1 MIMRISLE
9 QALNILMDHV
19 THGKT
24 ERKTLE
30 DCLGLVLSEDVYAL
44 LDMPPFS
51 RSAQDGYA
59 LCSKDSIGATGE
71 NPVKLKVTGK
81 IYAGDHLDVQ
91 VRPGE
96 AVRIMTGAMVPAG
109 ADCVL
114 RQEDTDEGE
123 DVVQIYK
130 EVEPGCSICFKGEEY
145 KKGHTLLHA
154 GTKIDAAALAVASG
168 NGIMELPVYRR
179 VKAAVVSSGS
189 EVVEPGTPLT
199 PGKIYNTNTIYMKAR
214 LSQLGARVM
223 MTRTVGDGLEVMAEA
238 LKEAADQAE
247 LVITTGGVSVGQKD
261 LTEEALLS
269 IGAEILFHG
278 IAIKPGMPTLAA
290 EKDGVLFIGLSG
302 NPFSAAIP
310 FEMFVREILSLKMG
324 DPDLKLRRGTLTAV
338 TGFSKNSRRRRFLRG
353 KAEGKE
359 VWLPDQQANGQMRSM
374 VGCNCLI
381 EIPAGSGPVKAGDK
395 VEVLWL

>member
-1 MIMRISLE
+1 MRISLE
-9 QALNILMDHV
+9 QALNILTDHV

-24 ERKTLE
+24 ERKPLE

-145 KKGHTLLHA
+145 KKGHILLHA

-199 PGKIYNTNTIYMKAR
+199 PGKIYNTNTVYMKAR
-214 LSQLGARVM
+214 LHQLGAQVM
-223 MTRTVGDGLEVMAEA
+223 MSRTVGDELEIMEEA
-238 LKEAADQAE
+238 LKEAANQAE

-269 IGAEILFHG
+269 IGAKILFHG

-310 FEMFVREILSLKMG
+310 FEMLTRMVLSEKMS
-324 DPDLKLRRGTLTAV
+324 DPSLKLRRETLTAV
-338 TGFSKNSRRRRFLRG
+338 TGFSKDSRKRRFLRG

>member
-1 MIMRISLE
+1 MRISLE

-130 EVEPGCSICFKGEEY
+130 EVEPSCSICFKGEEY

-189 EVVEPGTPLT
+189 EVVELGTPLT
-199 PGKIYNTNTIYMKAR
+199 PGKIYNTNTVYMKAR
-214 LSQLGARVM
+214 LHQLGAQVM
-223 MTRTVGDGLEVMAEA
+223 MSRTVGDELEIMEEA
-238 LKEAADQAE
+238 LKEAANQAE

-324 DPDLKLRRGTLTAV
+324 DPDLKLRRETLTAV

-359 VWLPDQQANGQMRSM
+359 VWLSDQQANGQMRSM

>member
-1 MIMRISLE
+1 MRISLE

-168 NGIMELPVYRR
+168 NGIMELPVYER

-189 EVVEPGTPLT
+189 EVVEPGAPLT

-214 LSQLGARVM
+214 LSQLGAKVM
-223 MTRTVGDGLEVMAEA
+223 MTRTVGDDLEVMAEA

-247 LVITTGGVSVGQKD
+247 LVVTTGGVSVGQKD

-269 IGAEILFHG
+269 IGAKILFHG

-324 DPDLKLRRGTLTAV
+324 DPDLKLRRETLTAV

>member
-1 MIMRISLE
+1 MRISLE

-168 NGIMELPVYRR
+168 NGIMELPVYER

-223 MTRTVGDGLEVMAEA
+223 MTRTVGDELEIMEEA
-238 LKEAADQAE
+238 LKEAANQAE

-269 IGAEILFHG
+269 IGAKILFHG

-310 FEMFVREILSLKMG
+310 FEMLTRMVLSEKMSDPSLK
-324 DPDLKLRRGTLTAV
+324 LHRETLTAV
-338 TGFSKNSRRRRFLRG
+338 TGFSKDSRKRRFLRG

>member
-1 MIMRISLE
+1 MRISLE

-168 NGIMELPVYRR
+168 NGIMELPVYER

-223 MTRTVGDGLEVMAEA
+223 MTRTVGDDLEVMAEA

-247 LVITTGGVSVGQKD
+247 LVVTTGGVSVGQKD

-269 IGAEILFHG
+269 IGAKILFHG

-310 FEMFVREILSLKMG
+310 FEMLTRMVLSEKMSDPSLK
-324 DPDLKLRRGTLTAV
+324 LHRETLTAV
-338 TGFSKNSRRRRFLRG
+338 TGFSKDSRKRRFIRG

>member
-1 MIMRISLE
+1 MRISLE

-30 DCLGLVLSEDVYAL
+30 DCLGLVLSEAVYAL

-96 AVRIMTGAMVPAG
+96 AVRIMTGAMVPVG

-130 EVEPGCSICFKGEEY
+130 EVEPSCSICFKGEEY

-199 PGKIYNTNTIYMKAR
+199 PGKIYNTNTVYMKAR
-214 LSQLGARVM
+214 LHQLGAQVM
-223 MTRTVGDGLEVMAEA
+223 MSRTVGDELEIMEEA
-238 LKEAADQAE
+238 LKEAANQAE

-324 DPDLKLRRGTLTAV
+324 DPDLKLRREALTAV

>member
-1 MIMRISLE
+1 MRISLE

-145 KKGHTLLHA
+145 KKGHTLLHE

-199 PGKIYNTNTIYMKAR
+199 PGKIYNTNTVYMKAR
-214 LSQLGARVM
+214 LHQLGAQVM
-223 MTRTVGDGLEVMAEA
+223 MSRTVGDELEIMEDA
-238 LKEAADQAE
+238 LKEAANQAE

-324 DPDLKLRRGTLTAV
+324 DPDLKLRRETLTAV
-338 TGFSKNSRRRRFLRG
+338 TGFSKDSRRRRFLRG

>member
-1 MIMRISLE
+1 MRISLE
-9 QALNILMDHV
+9 EALDILMDHISP
-19 THGKT
+19 GKVG
-24 ERKTLE
+24 KKPLE
-30 DCLGLVLSEDVYAL
+30 DCLGRVLSEDVDAL

-59 LCSKDSIGATGE
+59 LLSKDSVGAGTDT
-71 NPVKLKVTGK
+71 PVKLKVTGK

-96 AVRIMTGAMVPAG
+96 AVRIMTGAMIPAG

-123 DVVQIYK
+123 DIVQIYK

-145 KKGHTLLHA
+145 KKGHILLHA

-168 NGIMELPVYRR
+168 NGIMELPVYER

-199 PGKIYNTNTIYMKAR
+199 PGKIYNTNTVYMKAR
-214 LSQLGARVM
+214 LSQLGAEVT
-223 MTRTVGDGLEVMAEA
+223 MTRTVGDDLGIMTKA
-238 LKEAADQAE
+238 LNEAAEQAE

-261 LTEEALLS
+261 LTEEALLE

-290 EKDGVLFIGLSG
+290 IKDDVLFLGLSG

-310 FEMFVREILSLKMG
+310 FEMLTRLILSEKMG
-324 DPDLKLRRGTLTAV
+324 DPSLKLRRETLTAV
-338 TGFSKNSRRRRFLRG
+338 TGFSKDSRKRRFLRG
-353 KAEGKE
+353 KAAGKE

-381 EIPAGSGPVKAGDK
+381 EIPAGSGPVKAGDR

>member
-1 MIMRISLE
+1 MRISLE
-9 QALNILMDHV
+9 QALNILTDHV

-223 MTRTVGDGLEVMAEA
+223 MTRTVGDDLEVMAEA

-269 IGAEILFHG
+269 IGAKILFHG

-324 DPDLKLRRGTLTAV
+324 DPDLKLRRETLTAV

>member
-1 MIMRISLE
+1 MRISLE

-24 ERKTLE
+24 ERKPLE
-30 DCLGLVLSEDVYAL
+30 DCLGLILSEDVYAL

-59 LCSKDSIGATGE
+59 LYSKDSIGATGE

-168 NGIMELPVYRR
+168 NGIMELPVYER

-223 MTRTVGDGLEVMAEA
+223 ITRTVGDDLEVMAEA

-247 LVITTGGVSVGQKD
+247 LVVTTGGVSVGQKD

-269 IGAEILFHG
+269 IGAKILFHG

-310 FEMFVREILSLKMG
+310 FEMLTRMVLSEKMS
-324 DPDLKLRRGTLTAV
+324 DPSLKLRRETLTAV
-338 TGFSKNSRRRRFLRG
+338 TGFSKDSRKRRFLRG

>member
-1 MIMRISLE
+1 MRISLE

-109 ADCVL
+109 VDCVL

-168 NGIMELPVYRR
+168 NGIMELPVYER

-199 PGKIYNTNTIYMKAR
+199 LGKIYNTNTVYMKAR

-223 MTRTVGDGLEVMAEA
+223 MTRTVGDDLEVMAEA

-247 LVITTGGVSVGQKD
+247 LVVTTGGVSVGQKD

-324 DPDLKLRRGTLTAV
+324 DPDLKLRRETLTAV

>member
-1 MIMRISLE
+1 MRISLE

-145 KKGHTLLHA
+145 KKGHTLLHE

-199 PGKIYNTNTIYMKAR
+199 PGKIYNTNTVYMKAR
-214 LSQLGARVM
+214 LHQLGAQVM
-223 MTRTVGDGLEVMAEA
+223 MSRTVGDELEIMEDA
-238 LKEAADQAE
+238 LKEAANQAE

-261 LTEEALLS
+261 LTEEALFS

-324 DPDLKLRRGTLTAV
+324 DPDLKLRRETLTAV

>member
-1 MIMRISLE
+1 MRISLE

-24 ERKTLE
+24 ERKPLE
-30 DCLGLVLSEDVYAL
+30 DCLGLILSEDVYAL

-145 KKGHTLLHA
+145 KKGHTLLHE

-168 NGIMELPVYRR
+168 NGIMELPVYER

-189 EVVEPGTPLT
+189 EVVEPGAPLT

-214 LSQLGARVM
+214 LSQLGAKVM
-223 MTRTVGDGLEVMAEA
+223 MTRTVGDDLEVMAEA

-247 LVITTGGVSVGQKD
+247 LVVTTGGVSVGQKD

-324 DPDLKLRRGTLTAV
+324 DPDLKLRRETLTAV

>member
-1 MIMRISLE
+1 MRISLE

-24 ERKTLE
+24 ERKPLE
-30 DCLGLVLSEDVYAL
+30 DCLGLILLEDVYAL

-168 NGIMELPVYRR
+168 NGIMELPVYER

-189 EVVEPGTPLT
+189 EVVEPGAPLT

-214 LSQLGARVM
+214 LSQLGAKVM
-223 MTRTVGDGLEVMAEA
+223 MTRTVGDDLEVMAEA

-247 LVITTGGVSVGQKD
+247 LVVTTGGVSVGQKD

-324 DPDLKLRRGTLTAV
+324 DPDLKLRRETLTAV

>member
-1 MIMRISLE
+1 MSISLE

-24 ERKTLE
+24 ERKPLE
-30 DCLGLVLSEDVYAL
+30 DCLGLILSEDVYAL

-91 VRPGE
+91 VKPGE

-168 NGIMELPVYRR
+168 NGIMELPVYER

-223 MTRTVGDGLEVMAEA
+223 MTRTVGDDLEVMAEA

-247 LVITTGGVSVGQKD
+247 LVVTTGGVSVGQKD

-324 DPDLKLRRGTLTAV
+324 DPDLKLRRETLTAV

>member
-1 MIMRISLE
+1 MRISLE

-96 AVRIMTGAMVPAG
+96 AVRIRTGAMVPVG

-130 EVEPGCSICFKGEEY
+130 EVEPSCSICFKGEEY

-199 PGKIYNTNTIYMKAR
+199 PGKIYNTNTVYMKAR
-214 LSQLGARVM
+214 LHQLGAQVM
-223 MTRTVGDGLEVMAEA
+223 MSRTVGDELEIMEEA
-238 LKEAADQAE
+238 LKEAANQAE

-324 DPDLKLRRGTLTAV
+324 DPDLKLRREALTAV

>member
-1 MIMRISLE
+1 MRISLE

-96 AVRIMTGAMVPAG
+96 AVRIMTGAMIPDG

-130 EVEPGCSICFKGEEY
+130 EVESGCSICFKGEEY
-145 KKGHTLLHA
+145 KKGQTLLHA

-168 NGIMELPVYRR
+168 NGIMELPVYER

-223 MTRTVGDGLEVMAEA
+223 MTRTVGDDLEVMAEA

-247 LVITTGGVSVGQKD
+247 LVVTTGGVSVGQKD

-269 IGAEILFHG
+269 IGAKILFHG

-324 DPDLKLRRGTLTAV
+324 DPDLKLRRETLTAV

>member
-1 MIMRISLE
+1 MRISLE

-19 THGKT
+19 THEKT

-109 ADCVL
+109 VDCVL

-168 NGIMELPVYRR
+168 NGIMELPVYER

-199 PGKIYNTNTIYMKAR
+199 LGKIYNTNTVYMKAR

-223 MTRTVGDGLEVMAEA
+223 MTRTVGDDLEVMAEA

-247 LVITTGGVSVGQKD
+247 LVVTTGGVSVGQKD

-324 DPDLKLRRGTLTAV
+324 DPDLKLRRETLTAV

>member
-1 MIMRISLE
+1 MRISLE
-9 QALNILMDHV
+9 QALDILKDYI
-19 THGKT
+19 TPGKT
-24 ERKTLE
+24 ERKSLE
-30 DCLGLVLSEDVYAL
+30 ECLGLVLAEDVMAQ

-59 LCSKDSIGATGE
+59 FRSKDSEGASKE
-71 NPVKLKVTGK
+71 QPVRLKVTGK
-81 IYAGDHLDVQ
+81 IYAGDFLEKEVNS
-91 VRPGE
+91 GE
-96 AVRIMTGAMVPAG
+96 AIRIMTGAMIPVG

-123 DVVQIYK
+123 EIVQIYK
-130 EVEPGCSICFKGEEY
+130 ETEAGCSICFKGEEY
-145 KKGHTLLHA
+145 KKGHILLRA

-168 NGIMELPVYRR
+168 NGIMELPVYER

-214 LSQLGARVM
+214 LKQLGANVV
-223 MTRTVGDGLEVMAEA
+223 MTRTVGDELGIMREA
-238 LKEAADQAE
+238 LNEAASQSE
-247 LVITTGGVSVGQKD
+247 LVVTTGGVSVGQKD

-269 IGAEILFHG
+269 IGAKILFHG
-278 IAIKPGMPTLAA
+278 IAVKPGMPTLAA
-290 EKDGVLFIGLSG
+290 EKNGVLFLGLSG

-310 FEMFVREILSLKMG
+310 FEMFVREILAVKMG
-324 DPDLKLRRGTLTAV
+324 DPDLRLRKETLTVV
-338 TGFSKNSRRRRFLRG
+338 TGFSKDSRKRRFLRG
-353 KAEGKE
+353 KADGKE

-381 EIPAGSGPVKAGDK
+381 DIPAGSGPVKAGDR
-395 VEVLWL
+395 VEVFWL

>member
-1 MIMRISLE
+1 MRISLE

-145 KKGHTLLHA
+145 KKGHTLLHE

-199 PGKIYNTNTIYMKAR
+199 PGKIYNTNTVYMKAR
-214 LSQLGARVM
+214 LHQLGAQVM
-223 MTRTVGDGLEVMAEA
+223 MSRTVGDELEIMEDA
-238 LKEAADQAE
+238 LKEAVNQAE

-324 DPDLKLRRGTLTAV
+324 DPDLKLRRETLTAV

>member
-1 MIMRISLE
+1 MRISLE

-96 AVRIMTGAMVPAG
+96 AVRIMTGAMVPVG

-130 EVEPGCSICFKGEEY
+130 EVEPSCSICFKGEEY
-145 KKGHTLLHA
+145 KKGHTLLHE

-199 PGKIYNTNTIYMKAR
+199 PGKIYNTNTVYMKAR
-214 LSQLGARVM
+214 LHQLGAQVM
-223 MTRTVGDGLEVMAEA
+223 MSRTVGDELEIMEDA
-238 LKEAADQAE
+238 LKEAANQAE

-324 DPDLKLRRGTLTAV
+324 DPDLKLRREALTAV

>member
-1 MIMRISLE
+1 MRISLE

-96 AVRIMTGAMVPAG
+96 AVRIMTGAMIPDG

-145 KKGHTLLHA
+145 KKGHILLHA

-223 MTRTVGDGLEVMAEA
+223 MTRTVGDDLEVMAEA

-247 LVITTGGVSVGQKD
+247 LVVTTGGVSVGQKD

-269 IGAEILFHG
+269 IGAKILFHG

-324 DPDLKLRRGTLTAV
+324 DPDLKLRRETLTAV
-338 TGFSKNSRRRRFLRG
+338 TGFSKDSRKRRFLRG

>member
-1 MIMRISLE
+1 MRISLE

-168 NGIMELPVYRR
+168 NGIMELPVYER

-189 EVVEPGTPLT
+189 EVVESGTPLT

-223 MTRTVGDGLEVMAEA
+223 MTRTVGDDLEVMAEA

-324 DPDLKLRRGTLTAV
+324 DPDLKLRRETLTAV
-338 TGFSKNSRRRRFLRG
+338 TGFSKDSRKRRFLRG

>member
-1 MIMRISLE
+1 MRISLE

-91 VRPGE
+91 VKPGE

-199 PGKIYNTNTIYMKAR
+199 PGKIYNTNTVYMKAR
-214 LSQLGARVM
+214 LHQLGAQVM
-223 MTRTVGDGLEVMAEA
+223 MSRTVGDELEIMEEA
-238 LKEAADQAE
+238 LKEAANQAE

-324 DPDLKLRRGTLTAV
+324 NSDLKLRRETLTAV

>member
-1 MIMRISLE
+1 MRISLE

-223 MTRTVGDGLEVMAEA
+223 MTRTVGDDLEVMAEA

-247 LVITTGGVSVGQKD
+247 LVVTTGGVSVGQKD

-269 IGAEILFHG
+269 IGAKILFHG

-324 DPDLKLRRGTLTAV
+324 DPDLKLRRETLTAV
-338 TGFSKNSRRRRFLRG
+338 TGVSKDSRKRRFLRG

>member
-1 MIMRISLE
+1 MRISLE

-96 AVRIMTGAMVPAG
+96 AVRIMTGAMVPDG

-168 NGIMELPVYRR
+168 NGIMELPVYER

-223 MTRTVGDGLEVMAEA
+223 MTRTVGDELEIMEEA
-238 LKEAADQAE
+238 LKEAANQAE

-269 IGAEILFHG
+269 IGAKILFHG

-310 FEMFVREILSLKMG
+310 FEMLTRMVLSEKMSDPSLK
-324 DPDLKLRRGTLTAV
+324 LHRETLTAV
-338 TGFSKNSRRRRFLRG
+338 TGFSKDSRKRRFLRG

>member
-1 MIMRISLE
+1 MRISLE
-9 QALNILMDHV
+9 QALDILKDHI
-19 THGKT
+19 TPGKAA
-24 ERKTLE
+24 KKPLE
-30 DCLGLVLSEDVYAL
+30 ECLGLVLAEDVTAQ

-59 LCSKDSIGATGE
+59 FRSKDSAGASKE
-71 NPVKLKVTGK
+71 QPVCLKVTGK
-81 IYAGDHLDVQ
+81 IYAGDFLEKEVNF
-91 VRPGE
+91 GE
-96 AVRIMTGAMVPAG
+96 AIRIMTGAMIPAG

-130 EVEPGCSICFKGEEY
+130 ETKSGCSICFKGEEY
-145 KKGHTLLHA
+145 KKGHILLCA
-154 GTKIDAAALAVASG
+154 ETKIDAAALAVASG
-168 NGIMELPVYRR
+168 NGIMELPVYER

-189 EVVEPGTPLT
+189 EVVEPGSPLT

-214 LSQLGARVM
+214 LQQLGADVK
-223 MTRTVGDGLEVMAEA
+223 MTRTVGDDLELMKEA
-238 LKEAADQAE
+238 LNEAASQAE
-247 LVITTGGVSVGQKD
+247 LVVTTGGVSVGQKD

-278 IAIKPGMPTLAA
+278 IAMKPGMPTLAA
-290 EKDGVLFIGLSG
+290 QKDGVLFLGLSG

-310 FEMFVREILSLKMG
+310 FEMFVREILAVKMK
-324 DPDLKLRRGTLTAV
+324 DPDLKLRKEVLTAV
-338 TGFSKNSRRRRFLRG
+338 TGFSKDSRKRRFLRG

-381 EIPAGSGPVKAGDK
+381 DIPAGSGPVKAGDE

>member
-1 MIMRISLE
+1 MRISLE
-9 QALNILMDHV
+9 QALDILKDYI
-19 THGKT
+19 TPGKT
-24 ERKTLE
+24 ERKSLE
-30 DCLGLVLSEDVYAL
+30 ECLGLVLAEDVMAQ

-59 LCSKDSIGATGE
+59 FRSKDSEGASKE
-71 NPVKLKVTGK
+71 QPVRLKVTGK
-81 IYAGDHLDVQ
+81 IYAGDFPKKEVN
-91 VRPGE
+91 PGE
-96 AVRIMTGAMVPAG
+96 AIRIMTGAMIPAG

-123 DVVQIYK
+123 EIVQIYK
-130 EVEPGCSICFKGEEY
+130 ETEAGCSICFKGEEY
-145 KKGHTLLHA
+145 KKGHILLRA

-168 NGIMELPVYRR
+168 NGIMELPVYAR

-214 LSQLGARVM
+214 LKQLGANVV
-223 MTRTVGDGLEVMAEA
+223 MTRTVGDELGIMREA
-238 LKEAADQAE
+238 LNEAASQSE
-247 LVITTGGVSVGQKD
+247 LVVTTGGVSVGQKD

-269 IGAEILFHG
+269 IGAKILFHG
-278 IAIKPGMPTLAA
+278 IAVKPGMPTLAA
-290 EKDGVLFIGLSG
+290 EKNGVLFLGLSG

-310 FEMFVREILSLKMG
+310 FEMFVREILAVKMG
-324 DPDLKLRRGTLTAV
+324 DLDLKLRKETLTAV
-338 TGFSKNSRRRRFLRG
+338 TGFSKDSRKRRFLRG
-353 KAEGKE
+353 KADGKE

-381 EIPAGSGPVKAGDK
+381 DIPAGSGPVKAGDR
-395 VEVLWL
+395 VEVFWL

>member
-1 MIMRISLE
+1 MRISLE
-9 QALNILMDHV
+9 QALDILKDYI
-19 THGKT
+19 TPGKT
-24 ERKTLE
+24 ERKSLE
-30 DCLGLVLSEDVYAL
+30 ECLGLVLAEDVMTQ

-59 LCSKDSIGATGE
+59 FRSKDSEGASKE
-71 NPVKLKVTGK
+71 QPVRLKVTGK
-81 IYAGDHLDVQ
+81 IYAGDFPKKEVN
-91 VRPGE
+91 PGE
-96 AVRIMTGAMVPAG
+96 AIRIMTGAMIPAG

-123 DVVQIYK
+123 EIVQIYK
-130 EVEPGCSICFKGEEY
+130 ETEAGCSICFKGEEY
-145 KKGHTLLHA
+145 KKGHILLRA

-168 NGIMELPVYRR
+168 NGIMELPVYAR

-214 LSQLGARVM
+214 LKQLGANVV
-223 MTRTVGDGLEVMAEA
+223 MTRTVGDELGIMREA
-238 LKEAADQAE
+238 LNEAASQSE
-247 LVITTGGVSVGQKD
+247 LVVTTGGVSVGQKD

-269 IGAEILFHG
+269 IGAKILFHG
-278 IAIKPGMPTLAA
+278 IAVKPGMPTLAA
-290 EKDGVLFIGLSG
+290 EKNGVLFLGLSG

-310 FEMFVREILSLKMG
+310 FEMFVRKILAVKMG
-324 DPDLKLRRGTLTAV
+324 DPDLKLRKETLTAV
-338 TGFSKNSRRRRFLRG
+338 TGFSKDSRKRRFLRG
-353 KAEGKE
+353 KADGKE

-381 EIPAGSGPVKAGDK
+381 DIPAGSGPVKAGDR
-395 VEVLWL
+395 VEVFWL

>member
-1 MIMRISLE
+1 MRISLE

-168 NGIMELPVYRR
+168 NGIMELPVYER

-223 MTRTVGDGLEVMAEA
+223 MTRTVGDDLEVMAEA

>member
-1 MIMRISLE
+1 MRISLE

-24 ERKTLE
+24 ERKPLE
-30 DCLGLVLSEDVYAL
+30 DCLGLILSEDVYAL

-168 NGIMELPVYRR
+168 NGIMELPVYER

-189 EVVEPGTPLT
+189 EVVEPGAPLT

-214 LSQLGARVM
+214 LSQLGAKVM
-223 MTRTVGDGLEVMAEA
+223 MTRTVGDDLEVMAEA

-247 LVITTGGVSVGQKD
+247 LVVTTGGVSVGQKD

-324 DPDLKLRRGTLTAV
+324 DPDLKLRRETLTAV

>member
-1 MIMRISLE
+1 MRISLE

-96 AVRIMTGAMVPAG
+96 AVRIMTGAMIPDG

-130 EVEPGCSICFKGEEY
+130 EVESGCSICFKGEEY

-168 NGIMELPVYRR
+168 NGIMELPVYER

-223 MTRTVGDGLEVMAEA
+223 MTRTVGDDLEVMAEA

-247 LVITTGGVSVGQKD
+247 LVVTTGGVSVGQKD

-324 DPDLKLRRGTLTAV
+324 DPDLKLRREALTAV

>member
-1 MIMRISLE
+1 MRISLE

-145 KKGHTLLHA
+145 KKGHTLLHE

-199 PGKIYNTNTIYMKAR
+199 PGKIYNTNTVYMKAR
-214 LSQLGARVM
+214 LHQLGAQVM
-223 MTRTVGDGLEVMAEA
+223 MSRTVGDELEIMEDA
-238 LKEAADQAE
+238 LKEAANQAE

-269 IGAEILFHG
+269 IGAEIFFHG
-278 IAIKPGMPTLAA
+278 IAIKTGMPTLAA

-310 FEMFVREILSLKMG
+310 FEMFVREILSLNMG
-324 DPDLKLRRGTLTAV
+324 DPDLKLRRETLTAV

>member
-1 MIMRISLE
+1 MRISLE

-96 AVRIMTGAMVPAG
+96 AVRIMTGAMVPVG

-130 EVEPGCSICFKGEEY
+130 EVEPSCSICFKGEEY

-199 PGKIYNTNTIYMKAR
+199 PGKIYNTNTVYMKAR
-214 LSQLGARVM
+214 LHQLGAQVM
-223 MTRTVGDGLEVMAEA
+223 MSRTVGDELEIMEEA
-238 LKEAADQAE
+238 LKEAANQAE

-310 FEMFVREILSLKMG
+310 FEMFVREILSFKMG
-324 DPDLKLRRGTLTAV
+324 DPDLKLRREALTAV